1 VREPCGAQDLAE
13 VVPYEEGVPAPNG
26 LGGGEHHDGETVAL
40 RDAVVVLHGAVVALH
55 GVVVAPHDA
64 VVALDGG
71 VVDAWN
77 VAAGEH
83 GRVSEGSRGSEGE
96 GAQWAGVKNAG
107 QDAGHRVSQFPQG
120 TWRPGVEAD
129 AAAQEVEDGLEP
141 RRPSS

>member
-1 VREPCGAQDLAE
+1 

-40 RDAVVVLHGAVVALH
+40 RDAVVVLHGAVVAL
-55 GVVVAPHDA
+55 
-64 VVALDGG
+64 DGG

-83 GRVSEGSRGSEGE
+83 CRVSEGSRGSEGE